1 MYFSSDYI
9 QLKID
14 ARDWQESLRLAAVP
28 LLKHGDIDK
37 TYIDHMID
45 AVKTL
50 GPYIVIA
57 PGLALGHARPDKSVR
72 NTAIAIAT
80 LDHPVDFGSS
90 ANDPVDIIVV
100 LAAKDN
106 NSHIVL
112 LQKIVALLNQEHG
125 FELIRGAQTQTDKE
139 KIAQLLNE

>member
-14 ARDWQESLRLAAVP
+14 AQDWQDSLRLAAVP

-37 TYIDHMID
+37 AYIDHMID

-57 PGLALGHARPDKSVR
+57 PGLALGHARPDKSVH

-80 LDHPVDFGSS
+80 LDHPVILG
-90 ANDPVDIIVV
+90 V
-100 LAAKDN
+100 LQT
-106 NSHIVL
+106 IQLTL
-112 LQKIVALLNQEHG
+112 LLYWQQKTTI
-125 FELIRGAQTQTDKE
+125 LI
-139 KIAQLLNE
+139 